1 MKIAE
6 NRISSYRVNCNNDKN
21 SVKKIPISK
30 IAAEAG
36 VSLAT
41 VSRVLNRRP
50 GVSPELEEAVQSAI
64 RRNGGD
70 PIEQCRPA
78 SDVRKLRYGTVALL
92 LLAEDCFLTYS
103 SVAQK
108 SFHGVICAAKKN
120 HLACVYSI
128 VSSCDELPPVVRQR
142 KVDGL
147 ILAGQTP
154 DPALVEALA
163 GFPACWITSHSENG
177 DSALAGNDRIARLAL
192 EYLTGRGHRRLA
204 YVNALP
210 EITAIRTRGE
220 YFQFFAGK
228 AGIQTDFLIASRAG
242 IDLSAPEP
250 DLEAL
255 ERSLEALIAP
265 CLTGSN
271 RPTGLFVPM
280 DFQTALLYRILP
292 RFGLQPGRDL
302 EIVSCDG
309 EFTAL
314 AGLSPRP
321 ATIEIPGEAIG
332 RQAVEQLLLRLT
344 GSERNPHRIDIVIEP
359 RLVPGDA
366 VSCRF
371 GA

>member
-1 MKIAE
+1 M
-6 NRISSYRVNCNNDKN
+6 
-21 SVKKIPISK
+21 KKIPISK

-50 GVSPELEEAVQSAI
+50 GVSPELEEAVQAAI
-64 RRNGGD
+64 RRSGGD
-70 PIEQCRPA
+70 PVEQCRPA
-78 SDVRKLRYGTVALL
+78 SGVRKLRFGTVALL
-92 LLAEDCFLTYS
+92 LLAEDCFLAYS

-108 SFHGVICAAKKN
+108 SFHGVVCAAKKN
-120 HLACVYSI
+120 HLSCIYSI
-128 VSSCDELPPVVRQR
+128 VRSCDELPPAVRQR

-192 EYLTGRGHRRLA
+192 EYLTRRGHRHLA

-220 YFQFFAGK
+220 YFQFFAEK
-228 AGIQTDFLIASRAG
+228 AGIRTDFRVAARAE
-242 IDLSAPEP
+242 IDLAAAEP
-250 DLEAL
+250 DFAAL
-255 ERSLEALIAP
+255 EQSLEKLIAP
-265 CLTGSN
+265 CLVGAD
-271 RPTGLFVPM
+271 RPTGFFVPM

-292 RFGLQPGRDL
+292 RLGFQPGRDL
-302 EIVSCDG
+302 EIVSCNG
-309 EFTAL
+309 EFAAL

-332 RQAVEQLLLRLT
+332 RQAVEQLLQRLT

-359 RLVPGDA
+359 RLVPGDILSSGFR
-366 VSCRF
+366 V
-371 GA
+371 